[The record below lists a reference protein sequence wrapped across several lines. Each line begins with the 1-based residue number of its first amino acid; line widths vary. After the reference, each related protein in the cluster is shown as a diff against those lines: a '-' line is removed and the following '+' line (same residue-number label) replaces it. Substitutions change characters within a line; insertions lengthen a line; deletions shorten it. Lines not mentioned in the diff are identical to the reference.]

1 MRTRRM
7 FGLFGLLT
15 LASALAPAQEAKQP
29 PPGQPGAFV
38 PSTFRAFIVTDD
50 RWPPK
55 VSPPVKPE
63 DRDPKDRT
71 NKIHD
76 LVTENGLNPVVAVFI
91 RTDLGKLTADAGPLR
106 LARAVNGLISQ
117 PVYRGSRL
125 AGFVMFL
132 QIEGGTKT
140 VALKDKD
147 GNQTKVEMDLEYP
160 DDERRDEYAAKVRD
174 LSNAVKTPHVPFGL
188 APKQS
193 KSVAT
198 FGLKETDEVTVI
210 IYNRL
215 KIVKRWE
222 LPTDGPTD
230 EQIKQIIAATEE
242 MVTGMKK

>member
-1 MRTRRM
+1 MRTGRLLGT

-15 LASALAPAQEAKQP
+15 LAAAAQEGKGPAA
-29 PPGQPGAFV
+29 GQPGAFV
-38 PSTFRAFIVTDD
+38 PSAFRAFIVVDD

-55 VSPPVKPE
+55 VNPPVKPE

-71 NKIHD
+71 GKIHD
-76 LVTENGLNPVVAVFI
+76 LVTENGLSPVVAIFV
-91 RTDLGKLTADAGPLR
+91 RTDLGKLTPDAGALR
-106 LARAVNGLISQ
+106 LAKAVNGLISQ

-132 QIEGGTKT
+132 QLEAGTKT
-140 VALKDKD
+140 VAIKGKD
-147 GNQTKVEMDLEYP
+147 GEAKKIEMDLEYP
-160 DDERRDEYAAKVRD
+160 DDEKRDEYAARVRD
-174 LSNAVKTPHVPFGL
+174 LYNAVKTPHVPFGL

-193 KSVAT
+193 KSAAA
-198 FGLKETDEVTVI
+198 FGLKDGADVTVI

-215 KIVKRWE
+215 KIVNRWE
-222 LPTDGPTD
+222 FPIDGPTD

>member
-1 MRTRRM
+1 MRTRRLFGT

-15 LASALAPAQEAKQP
+15 LAAAAQEGKGPAA
-29 PPGQPGAFV
+29 GQPGAFV

-55 VSPPVKPE
+55 VNPPVKPD

-71 NKIHD
+71 GKIHD
-76 LVTENGLNPVVAVFI
+76 LVTENGLNPVVAIFV
-91 RTDLGKLTADAGPLR
+91 RTDLGKVTPDAGALR

-132 QIEGGTKT
+132 QLEGGTKT
-140 VALKDKD
+140 VGLKDKA
-147 GNQTKVEMDLEYP
+147 GGEKKVEMDLEYP
-160 DDERRDEYAAKVRD
+160 DDERRDEYAAKIRD

-193 KSVAT
+193 RSAVA

-215 KIVKRWE
+215 KVVKRWE
-222 LPTDGPTD
+222 FPADGPTD
-230 EQIKQIIAATEE
+230 EQIKQITAATEE